1 MFKNTTHSP
10 KGSKMASKR
19 QIPYS
24 GGVAPPGLFKLNG
37 ACRVFVDI
45 RKIVTGVMRMKLR

>member
-1 MFKNTTHSP
+1 
-10 KGSKMASKR
+10 MASKR

-24 GGVAPPGLFKLNG
+24 GGVGPPGLFKLSSP
-37 ACRVFVDI
+37 CRVFVDI